1 MTDSRIG
8 QQDPSSP
15 VELKP
20 RHIGRFN
27 HIGFLT
33 LISKEIGRFTNVY
46 MQTILSPM
54 ITTLLFI
61 TIFSL
66 AFGGAG
72 RLVGDV
78 PYMTFLAPGLVMMAM
93 AQNAFANTSSSIMI
107 SKVQGN
113 IVDVLM
119 PPLTTLEI
127 LLAYVIAGMVR
138 GFVVG
143 LSSMIVVVVFVDVHL
158 ASVGAVLGYSLLG
171 CMLMSTLGVAGG
183 LWSEKFDHLSALSN
197 FVIMPLTFL
206 SGTFYSVHI
215 LPEVWQ
221 NIAHANPFF
230 YMIDGFRYGLT
241 GHAESNLWMGF
252 WLLLQLNIAFLI
264 FTFAMLLTG
273 YKVR

>member
-1 MTDSRIG
+1 MTDSRIT

-15 VELKP
+15 PPLKP

-27 HIGFLT
+27 RIGFLT
-33 LISKEIGRFTNVY
+33 LISKEVGRFANVY

-66 AFGGAG
+66 AFGGAD
-72 RLVGDV
+72 RMVGDV

-93 AQNAFANTSSSIMI
+93 VQNAFANTSSSIMI

-119 PPLTTLEI
+119 PPLSTLEI
-127 LLAYVIAGMVR
+127 LLAYVIAGVIR

-143 LSSMIVVVVFVDVHL
+143 LSSLIVVLLFVDVHM
-158 ASVGAVLGYSLLG
+158 ASLPAFLGYSFLG
-171 CMLMSTLGVAGG
+171 CLLLSTMGVAAG
-183 LWSEKFDHLSALSN
+183 LWSEKFDHLSALTN

-206 SGTFYSVHI
+206 SGTFYSIHV
-215 LPEVWQ
+215 LPEAWQ
-221 NIAHANPFF
+221 HVAHANPFF
-230 YMIDGFRYGLT
+230 YMIDGFRYSLS

-252 WLLLQLNIAFLI
+252 WLLVQLNVAFLI
-264 FTFAMLLTG
+264 FSFAMLLTG